1 MLFYTG
7 SSSAVLNAV
16 RNQAGTNYRN
26 YVPIA
31 TPGAENLA
39 AIGAVIMD
47 HVDLRNAFCDTL
59 VNRVAFDVYK
69 AEIFNNPMSQYDKR
83 TMESGYVVNEIFP
96 GMMKPHAYQIGDD
109 GYQYANIEKPD
120 VKVAF
125 HYLNTKRFY
134 KVSIS
139 DENLKEAFT
148 GESEFQSFFNLVL
161 AQMAE
166 SDKQDDY
173 MINKYMVAREIV
185 RKRITPVFI
194 GTIPSTGGGNAY
206 SNINVAFRSA
216 SKLFTFR
223 RTDYN
228 VAGVP
233 NLAPL
238 EKQRM
243 WIDVYNDEF
252 INVKTYAEVYHIDE
266 ADTYARKTL
275 IDDWTTYDWDRL
287 SEILGDDPDYAEFN
301 ATELTYLQRVK
312 CVVMDID
319 YIQNYPALRRTATW
333 ENGQTLYRNYWL
345 HVWKLYGISPFA
357 NACVIMEG
365 NENSTITAVA
375 LNTNSTTGYTAI
387 ANSSVQLAATVTGT
401 NNYSEEVTWALNS
414 PTSVP
419 NATLTP
425 GGYLSTTTD
434 YSANGIVVKV
444 TSVQDPSKSST
455 ATVGK
460 AS

>member
-16 RNQAGTNYRN
+16 RNQAGTNYQN

-39 AIGAVIMD
+39 AIGAIIMD

-69 AEIFNNPMSQYDKR
+69 SEIFNNPMAQYDKR
-83 TMESGYVVNEIFP
+83 NIDYGYVVNEIFP

-139 DENLKEAFT
+139 DENLKEAFM
-148 GESEFQSFFNLVL
+148 GENEFQSFFNMLL
-161 AQMAE
+161 AQMTE

-185 RKRITPVFI
+185 RKRIVPYYI
-194 GTIPSTGGGNAY
+194 GSANSAGTY
-206 SNINVAFRSA
+206 SDINVAFRGM

-223 RTDYN
+223 RKDFN
-228 VAGVP
+228 AAGVLS
-233 NLAPL
+233 LAPL
-238 EKQRM
+238 EKQRI
-243 WIDVYNDEF
+243 WIDVLNDET
-252 INVKTYAEVYHIDE
+252 INVKTYAEVYHIEE
-266 ADTYARKTL
+266 AEAYARKTL
-275 IDDWTTYDWDRL
+275 IDDWITYDWDRL
-287 SEILGDDPDYAEFN
+287 DEIIVDDPEYTHFTSAEL
-301 ATELTYLQRVK
+301 AVLQNVA

-319 YIQNYPALRRTATW
+319 YIQNYPGLRRTATW

-345 HVWKLYGISPFA
+345 HNWKLYGISPFA
-357 NACVIMEG
+357 CVGVIMKATSDT
-365 NENSTITAVA
+365 STITNVSVNAD
-375 LNTNSTTGYTAI
+375 SWEGYTAT
-387 ANSSVQLAATVTGT
+387 ANTGVQLLATVTGT
-401 NNYSEEVTWALNS
+401 GNYSKEVTWELTNAGTN
-414 PTSVP
+414 PQ
-419 NATLTP
+419 ATLTP
-425 GGYLSTTTD
+425 SGYLSTTAD
-434 YSANGIVVKV
+434 YSANGISVKV
-444 TSVQDPSKSST
+444 SSVQDSSKT
-455 ATVGK
+455 ATTAIGK
-460 AS
+460 ANA